1 MPDMLAKSA
10 MFAALRNRNFALLWV
25 GQLVSLAGDY
35 TFGVALAFY
44 VLQLTGSVLQTGLTF
59 IIETLPA
66 IFLGSLAGVFVDR
79 WDRRWTMIISNLL
92 QAGVLLLLLFVR
104 SPQLIWLVYIVT
116 LIQAVVSLFFL
127 PAVRAFTPTLV
138 EEKQLLA
145 ANSLESFNDSVTRL
159 VGPPLG
165 GALLAFSGLTSV
177 VFVDASSF
185 LFAAFTLLLIIV
197 PARKGAITTEDED
210 KDTRVVLA
218 GKNVWREWLDG
229 LRLVRESRILTAIF
243 IVFGVSLLG
252 QGFVAVMFVVYVKV
266 VLHGNGFV
274 FGLMPMAQGVGALLG
289 TFLVGQAHKRI
300 RPGYIIAFCLTM
312 IGGATLIY
320 VQTLIVPLVIF
331 FVALIGVFVVGSYV
345 TTQTLLQVHTTD
357 SYRGR
362 VFGALS
368 TTNSLALVAGMLVAA
383 LLGSQFGAVAFLSW
397 SGILY
402 ILSGFVA
409 LVLLRKTP

>member
-1 MPDMLAKSA
+1 MLTMSA
-10 MFAALRNRNFALLWV
+10 MLRNRNFALLWI

-44 VLQLTGSVLQTGLTF
+44 VLQLTGSVLQTGSMF

-92 QAGVLLLLLFVR
+92 QAGVLLLLLLVR

-116 LIQAVVSLFFL
+116 LIQAVVSLFFS
-127 PAVRAFTPTLV
+127 PAVRALTPTLV
-138 EEKQLLA
+138 EEKQLLT

-177 VFVDASSF
+177 VFVDAGSF
-185 LFAAFTLLLIIV
+185 LFAAFTLLLIIA
-197 PARKGAITTEDED
+197 PARQVAITTEDT
-210 KDTRVVLA
+210 DTRVVLE

-229 LRLVRESRILTAIF
+229 LRLVRTSRILTAIF
-243 IVFGVSLLG
+243 VVFGVSLLG

-312 IGGATLIY
+312 IGGATLIF

-362 VFGALS
+362 VFGALG
-368 TTNSLALVAGMLVAA
+368 TTNSLTLVVGMLFAA
-383 LLGSQFGAVAFLSW
+383 LLGSQFGAVTFLSW

-402 ILSGFVA
+402 ILSGVVA